1 MILQVESNSPRPM
14 DVAEVERRHLSLL
27 NCLKRMGFYDPAALI
42 ASSISGSG
50 SVRDAQY
57 VDTRSGG
64 RTRVSQP

>member
-14 DVAEVERRHLSLL
+14 DGAEDERRHLSLL

-42 ASSISGSG
+42 AASSGAG

-57 VDTRSGG
+57 VDTRASRRA
-64 RTRVSQP
+64 RTSKP